1 MATFDAAAASRVRDA
16 AAEILARYHVPGISI
31 GVVEGNEL
39 VFSEGFGLADIE
51 SGEPMQPER
60 RQRIASITK
69 TMVGLCAM
77 ALVDE
82 GKLSLDGRVVEL
94 LPEVTFH
101 GPAEGMT
108 VRHLLSHTSGIGEA
122 PTRERLA
129 DAANPDRAAV
139 NTPGDF
145 STLYPNGIVVE
156 VEPGAKWAYCNNGY
170 GLLGEIIVRAEDAS
184 LQEVMQRRIWGP
196 LGMTSTDILDQ
207 NDERITTCYH
217 RPPNEDNRFQ
227 LERAGVVVKD
237 EPTVD
242 GHNIRGKFTADFN
255 QGMRA
260 AGGVQ
265 STVPD
270 MGKYASALLRGGARI
285 VRAETF
291 EAMTASHRGDDGR
304 MVSWGLSIARTPLRV
319 SGERPAAWRTLLGH
333 GGAYFGGWNSHLDVL
348 PEANIGIVQHLNIMM
363 DEPAPVFRRIV
374 RAVLGI
380 EDAPYAEGS
389 TDPGLLAA
397 APGMYELPMPGPLT
411 NFRPQTRIG
420 RVNVERDGDALVLRS
435 RWGKWKEGVR
445 LTPCDPDDPGF
456 FAIQLPDADPA
467 YVAFDRTPDGRVTG
481 LRLDELATMH
491 RRAEG

>member
-1 MATFDAAAASRVRDA
+1 M
-16 AAEILARYHVPGISI
+16 
-31 GVVEGNEL
+31 
-39 VFSEGFGLADIE
+39 
-51 SGEPMQPER
+51 
-60 RQRIASITK
+60 
-69 TMVGLCAM
+69 
-77 ALVDE
+77 
-82 GKLSLDGRVVEL
+82 
-94 LPEVTFH
+94 
-101 GPAEGMT
+101 
-108 VRHLLSHTSGIGEA
+108 
-122 PTRERLA
+122 
-129 DAANPDRAAV
+129 

-156 VEPGAKWAYCNNGY
+156 VEPGSKWAYCNNGY

-291 EAMTASHRGDDGR
+291 EAMTASQRGDDGR

-456 FAIQLPDADPA
+456 FAIQLSDADPA

-491 RRAEG
+491 RRPDA